1 MGIMC
6 ASQVAV
12 LLACFSYQKIR
23 GVFMIYREC
32 VGVSHLSKR
41 TCFTYLVSVR
51 LIFFF
56 FKKKKVFI
64 YMMRSLN
71 KSIYTNWTLY

>member
-6 ASQVAV
+6 AGQVAA

-32 VGVSHLSKR
+32 GSEPSFPKRHALLFWLLLSR
-41 TCFTYLVSVR
+41 LFVR
-51 LIFFF
+51 LQF
-56 FKKKKVFI
+56 
-64 YMMRSLN
+64 
-71 KSIYTNWTLY
+71 

>member
-6 ASQVAV
+6 ASQAAV
-12 LLACFSYQKIR
+12 QLACFSYQKIR

-41 TCFTYLVSVR
+41 TCFTFLLFVR
-51 LIFFF
+51 LFFF
-56 FKKKKVFI
+56 LLFLKKF
-64 YMMRSLN
+64 SF
-71 KSIYTNWTLY
+71 T

>member
-6 ASQVAV
+6 ASQAAV

-56 FKKKKVFI
+56 FFKKKSFHLHDEELEQI
-64 YMMRSLN
+64 NLH
-71 KSIYTNWTLY
+71 